1 MEYPYLLI
9 LFNEVEES
17 DALFD
22 LIEIRLIFFGGISQ
36 DDAIAFI
43 VLSNLDDSDVAF
55 LLSFS
60 VSFLHLLGIKI
71 LDEEHAQDKLGS
83 DSGLFS

>member
-9 LFNEVEES
+9 LFDAVEES
-17 DALFD
+17 DALLD
-22 LIEIRLIFFGGISQ
+22 LIEIRLVFFGRISQ
-36 DDAIAFI
+36 DDAITFI
-43 VLSNLDDSDVAF
+43 VLSNLDDADVALF
-55 LLSFS
+55 LSFS
-60 VSFLHLLGIKI
+60 VSFLHLLEIKI